1 MRQFNNLNNMNQN
14 TLQGMAFGGN
24 VAGGR
29 DLRADKVRTR
39 TGKPL
44 GTVPVPHVSVVCL
57 PVSESESIS
66 ESESWQ
72 HRLHAT
78 PERPMACYRQ
88 DTPAAAWA
96 SMVIATATSV

>member
-1 MRQFNNLNNMNQN
+1 MRQFNNLNSMNQN

-29 DLRADKVRTR
+29 DLRADKVRT
-39 TGKPL
+39 GKPL
-44 GTVPVPHVSVVCL
+44 GTVPVPHVSVVTL
-57 PVSESESIS
+57 RVSESESIS
-66 ESESWQ
+66 ELESWQ
-72 HRLHAT
+72 HSLHAT
-78 PERPMACYRQ
+78 PERPMACYQ